1 VSQARLDETWAR
13 SDRVAAR
20 RVGERYVLVPL
31 AGEGVDLDGALD
43 LNRVA
48 AFIWERLDGAG
59 SLASIVDAVVERFE
73 VERGKAEA
81 DALELLEA
89 LRAREAVVP
98 GRR

>member
-1 VSQARLDETWAR
+1 VSRERLDEAWAR
-13 SDRVAAR
+13 SPGVAVR
-20 RVGERYVLVPL
+20 RLRERCVLVRL
-31 AGEGVDLDGALD
+31 VDGGVDLDDALD

-73 VERGKAEA
+73 VERGRAEA